1 MKTAAQPGLQKYRI
15 KTVARGSPRF
25 TNKGWT
31 RPLSWRGQNAG
42 QLLQDINRRFRKT
55 RSSPV
60 RLQPGGRAV
69 TPYVNRLFD
78 LGLLGLWAVDAPNV
92 FRWFSA
98 IRERANF
105 APAISVYLTDAD
117 RALFA
122 NVDPETPGRVKDIL
136 DWD

>member
-1 MKTAAQPGLQKYRI
+1 MIGAVKTLAKLLRDMESA
-15 KTVARGSPRF
+15 
-25 TNKGWT
+25 
-31 RPLSWRGQNAG
+31 LSKNAFLAG
-42 QLLQDINRRFRKT
+42 QVYSLADC
-55 RSSPV
+55 
-60 RLQPGGRAV
+60 AV

-78 LGLLGLWAVDAPNV
+78 LGLLGMWAVDAPNV

-136 DWD
+136 DGD

>member
-1 MKTAAQPGLQKYRI
+1 MRRRCDQGLDAPVVISAI
-15 KTVARGSPRF
+15 KTLAKP
-25 TNKGWT
+25 
-31 RPLSWRGQNAG
+31 
-42 QLLQDINRRFRKT
+42 LQDMESALET

-60 RLQPGGRAV
+60 RRTAWRTGA
-69 TPYVNRLFD
+69 PYVNRLFD

-92 FRWFSA
+92 FRWFSDH
-98 IRERANF
+98 ERANF